1 VKFNIVDGIV
11 LATVAFGIWRGFV
24 TGIIRELS
32 QVFGLFAAFALA
44 IHFMRPV
51 GTMLVRDVNIV
62 DVPPEGAALVA
73 FVMIFSIVYV
83 AVYVLARLLER
94 VADGMK
100 LGAVNKM
107 LGGIVGGFKTILVLS
122 IAFVFLGQM
131 GFPEKT
137 TQSRSYLYGSVEA
150 IAPQVWEVF
159 TQSVPKATRLTRKV
173 GERFWVRGGEEED
186 PVEPAEESSS
196 DSGV

>member
-1 VKFNIVDGIV
+1 MKFNVVDLIV
-11 LATVAFGIWRGFV
+11 LAAVAFGIWRGFV

-32 QVFGLFAAFALA
+32 QVFGLFAAFALG
-44 IHFMRPV
+44 IHFMRTV
-51 GTMLVRDVNIV
+51 GTIIVTSVNIV
-62 DVPPEGAALVA
+62 NVPKDGGLLVA
-73 FVMIFSIVYV
+73 FVLIFALVYT

-94 VADGMK
+94 VADGIK

-131 GFPEKT
+131 GVPGKD
-137 TQSRSYLYGSVEA
+137 TQSQSYLYGSVESV
-150 IAPQVWEVF
+150 APEVWEVF

-173 GERFWVRGGEEED
+173 GERFWLRSPED
-186 PVEPAEESSS
+186 EDSEPAPKDAGDSSM
-196 DSGV
+196 

>member
-1 VKFNIVDGIV
+1 MKFNIVDVIV

-51 GTMLVRDVNIV
+51 GSMLVRDVNVV
-62 DVPPEGAALVA
+62 DVPPQGAALVA
-73 FVMIFSIVYV
+73 FVLIFTIVYV
-83 AVYVLARLLER
+83 VIYILARLLER

-131 GFPEKT
+131 GFPGKE

-173 GERFWVRGGEEED
+173 GQRFWVRED
-186 PVEPAEESSS
+186 ANEDEVEPVGDSS
-196 DSGV
+196 DASEG

>member
-1 VKFNIVDGIV
+1 MKFNIVDGIV

-44 IHFMRPV
+44 IHFMRPF
-51 GTMLVRDVNIV
+51 GAFLVHVVNIV
-62 DVPPEGAALVA
+62 DVPQEGAALVGFLTI
-73 FVMIFSIVYV
+73 FVGVYLLVYIV
-83 AVYVLARLLER
+83 ARLLER
-94 VADGMK
+94 VADGLKM
-100 LGAVNKM
+100 GALNKM

-131 GFPEKT
+131 GFPGKK

-150 IAPQVWEVF
+150 VAPEVWEVF
-159 TQSVPKATRLTRKV
+159 TQSVPKATRLTRTV
-173 GERFWVRGGEEED
+173 GQRFWIKPGQQQDIPDDEEED
-186 PVEPAEESSS
+186 DAT
-196 DSGV
+196 

>member
-1 VKFNIVDGIV
+1 MKFNIVDGIV

-44 IHFMRPV
+44 IHFMRPF
-51 GTMLVRDVNIV
+51 GTVLVRDVSVVNI
-62 DVPPEGAALVA
+62 PPEGGALVG
-73 FVMIFSIVYV
+73 FVVIFTLVY
-83 AVYVLARLLER
+83 AGVYLLARLLER
-94 VADGMK
+94 VVDGMK
-100 LGAVNKM
+100 MGAINKM

-131 GFPEKT
+131 GFPGKK

-150 IAPQVWEVF
+150 IAPEVWEVF
-159 TQSVPKATRLTRKV
+159 TQSVPKATRLTRTV
-173 GERFWVRGGEEED
+173 GQRFWLRNGSDEESD
-186 PVEPAEESSS
+186 QPAEE
-196 DSGV
+196 GGL